1 MYASFLGIGAQRA
14 ATTWLHHSL
23 RRHPDLWLP
32 PAKELHYFDWMA
44 AGPSLV
50 DRLTSENRLAI
61 LWRQRVRGELR
72 SALRRADLAR
82 IRREM
87 SYELLPASDSR
98 YLGMFHSAG
107 RRVAGEITPAYSLLS
122 DSEVKRVAAL
132 LPDARVII
140 MLRNPIGRAW
150 SQVQLDM
157 GGRPP
162 SLDFAMD
169 HVGSTD
175 SLERGNYPA
184 IVDRWLDHFP
194 RNRVF
199 IGFHD
204 EARTRPAELVRAVV
218 EFLGADP
225 ERMVSPL
232 PGPINASGVTTIP
245 TALAVDLAR
254 RYAAVLEEMSLRLG
268 GLAEAW
274 RNAAER
280 LLEAPPQSADLPLP
294 LADDLDPGSPLT
306 SGALAA

>member
-1 MYASFLGIGAQRA
+1 MYASFLGVGAQRA

-44 AGPSLV
+44 TGPSLI
-50 DRLTSENRLAI
+50 DRLTSENRLAM

-72 SALRRADLAR
+72 SAVRRADLAR

-87 SYELLPASDSR
+87 SYELLPPSDSR

-157 GGRPP
+157 AGLSS

-184 IVDRWLDHFP
+184 IVDRWMDHF
-194 RNRVF
+194 RKEHIF
-199 IGFHD
+199 IGFVD

-218 EFLGADP
+218 EFLGVDP

-232 PGPINASGVTTIP
+232 PGPINASGVTTVP

-254 RYAAVLEEMSLRLG
+254 RYAAVLEEMSLRFG
-268 GLAEAW
+268 GPAESW

-280 LLEAPPQSADLPLP
+280 LLAAPPRSADLALP

>member
-1 MYASFLGIGAQRA
+1 MYASFLGVGAQRA

-44 AGPSLV
+44 AGPSLI
-50 DRLTSENRLAI
+50 DRLTSENRLAM

-87 SYELLPASDSR
+87 SYELLPPSDSR

-169 HVGSTD
+169 HVASTD

-184 IVDRWLDHFP
+184 ILDRWLDHFP
-194 RNRVF
+194 RERVF
-199 IGFHD
+199 VGFVD
-204 EARTRPAELVRAVV
+204 EARTRPAELIRAVV
-218 EFLGADP
+218 EFLGVDP
-225 ERMVSPL
+225 ERMVAPL

-268 GLAEAW
+268 GPAEAW

-280 LLEAPPQSADLPLP
+280 LLEAATQSADLPLP